1 MDDARVTD
9 AVTLSLRNLNAIAK
23 KLRRRRMEEGAL
35 VLASPEV
42 KFQLDTE
49 THDPTDVGVYEIR
62 EVRPLA
68 DSLTHSQSPPRRP

>member
-1 MDDARVTD
+1 
-9 AVTLSLRNLNAIAK
+9 
-23 KLRRRRMEEGAL
+23 MEEGAL

-68 DSLTHSQSPPRRP
+68 DSLTHSHSPPRRP